1 MEEAWAIGVTTKPS
15 LFALDKRI
23 TGLVTDARD
32 FVNLTD
38 TKG

>member
-1 MEEAWAIGVTTKPS
+1 MPS

-23 TGLVTDARD
+23 TGLVTDSRD